1 MGRGQA
7 CLARLGGAWLDVRV
21 TAVHPGGTVSV
32 VEAGRET
39 AFMADWHSVS
49 ACDLAVD
56 DAARWT
62 ALVAPHL
69 AADGTL
75 GVEDVVAL
83 LAGVGTTTTAEGL
96 AAWWGEG
103 AAGPGRRT
111 AEDVHR
117 LLRGAGWCAKQLD
130 PRVPRDPWFRLWW
143 NQVRMGGRP
152 PEEVAPVG
160 PSEARAALGLE
171 AAPIDAAVAG
181 AVARWSAGEG
191 FPLPVEVVELV
202 SLAGYPDAFRD
213 AHCNNPEWQPVE
225 DWEVLTDLRDAGV
238 DADRGVLV
246 ALPHQGDH
254 AWALTPDGRVWMRHP
269 RGEDAFGYLP
279 VAPSLAFFVWD
290 LVGSRADW
298 ERGTAA
304 PGLEPEDA

>member
-75 GVEDVVAL
+75 GVEDVEAL
-83 LAGVGTTTTAEGL
+83 PAGVGTTTTAEGL

-117 LLRGAGWCAKQLD
+117 LLRGAGGCAKQLD
-130 PRVPRDPWFRLWW
+130 PRVTASLLAQVEFPRRFGDLTEF
-143 NQVRMGGRP
+143 
-152 PEEVAPVG
+152 A
-160 PSEARAALGLE
+160 
-171 AAPIDAAVAG
+171 
-181 AVARWSAGEG
+181 
-191 FPLPVEVVELV
+191 
-202 SLAGYPDAFRD
+202 SLAAYLCENAYFNAECVR
-213 AHCNNPEWQPVE
+213 
-225 DWEVLTDLRDAGV
+225 LDAG
-238 DADRGVLV
+238 
-246 ALPHQGDH
+246 
-254 AWALTPDGRVWMRHP
+254 TRVRP
-269 RGEDAFGYLP
+269 R
-279 VAPSLAFFVWD
+279 
-290 LVGSRADW
+290 
-298 ERGTAA
+298 
-304 PGLEPEDA
+304 